1 VRKLRLTP
9 PPLRI
14 ILKND
19 KKRGFVVAQKL
30 ISLTG
35 LLVFMGIALALSE
48 DRRRI
53 NLRLVLWGISLQFV
67 LALLILKTYPG
78 HLVFDAARIVMTKVL
93 DFTEI
98 GAEFLFGKLVT
109 DFSIGAVVA
118 FKVLPTIIF
127 VASLMGVLYYFRII
141 QGVVWFLAKIMERTM
156 RASGAEA
163 FMAAAFVF
171 MGIEAVTAVREYI
184 RKMTRSEL
192 FTLMTGF
199 MATIAGSVMAA
210 YVSFGASAGHLLA
223 ASVMSAPAAIVIS
236 KLMVPET
243 EIPVT
248 SGSGGSSGVELR
260 SGAVN
265 VIEAAANGAT
275 DGLKLAATIGAMLLA
290 FVAIIGMLDNIL
302 GYFHTSF
309 EVITGYIFAPF
320 AFIMGVPWEDCMDV
334 GKLLGIKVVFNEF
347 ISYQRLQGYI
357 EGGTL
362 GARSVT
368 ISTYALCSFANFGSL
383 AILIG
388 GIGGIAPER
397 KKEVA
402 SLGLKAL
409 AAGCMAGF
417 MTATVAGVLV

>member
-1 VRKLRLTP
+1 M
-9 PPLRI
+9 
-14 ILKND
+14 
-19 KKRGFVVAQKL
+19 VAEKL

-35 LLVFMGIALALSE
+35 LLVFMGIAWVMSE

-53 NLRLVLWGISLQFV
+53 NLRLVIWGITLQFV

-78 HLVFDAARIVMTKVL
+78 HLVFDAARIVMTKIL

-141 QGVVWFLAKIMERTM
+141 QGIVWFMARIMERTM
-156 RASGAEA
+156 KASGAEA

-171 MGIEAVTAVREYI
+171 MGIEAVTAVKEYI
-184 RKMTRSEL
+184 RNMTRSEL

-243 EIPVT
+243 EKSVT
-248 SGSGGSSGVELR
+248 SGGGSGAVKLR
-260 SGAVN
+260 SDAVN
-265 VIEAAANGAT
+265 VIEAAANGAAE
-275 DGLKLAATIGAMLLA
+275 GLKLALTIGAMLLA
-290 FVAIIGMLDNIL
+290 FVAIIGMMDHLL
-302 GYFHTSF
+302 GYFNTSF

-320 AFIMGVPWEDCMDV
+320 AFIMGVPWEECLDV

-347 ISYQRLQGYI
+347 ISYQRLEAYI
-357 EGGTL
+357 DGGTL

-368 ISTYALCSFANFGSL
+368 ITTYALCSFANFGSL

-402 SLGLKAL
+402 SMGLKAL
-409 AAGCMAGF
+409 AAGCLAGF
-417 MTATVAGVLV
+417 MTATVAGVIV

>member
-1 VRKLRLTP
+1 M
-9 PPLRI
+9 
-14 ILKND
+14 
-19 KKRGFVVAQKL
+19 VVEKL

-35 LLVFMGIALALSE
+35 LLVFIGIAWVMSE

-53 NLRLVLWGISLQFV
+53 NLRLVTWGIALQFV

-78 HLVFDAARIVMTKVL
+78 HLVFDAARIIMTKIL

-127 VASLMGVLYYFRII
+127 VASLMGVLFYFRII
-141 QGVVWFLAKIMERTM
+141 QGVIWLMARIMERTM

-171 MGIEAVTAVREYI
+171 MGIEAITAVKEYI
-184 RKMTRSEL
+184 RNMTRSEL

-223 ASVMSAPAAIVIS
+223 ASIMSAPAAIVIS

-243 EIPVT
+243 EKSVT
-248 SGSGGSSGVELR
+248 SYGGSSAVKLR
-260 SGAVN
+260 SDAVN
-265 VIEAAANGAT
+265 VIEAAANGAAE
-275 DGLKLAATIGAMLLA
+275 GLKLALTIGAMLLA
-290 FVAIIGMLDNIL
+290 FVAIIGMMDHML

-320 AFIMGVPWEDCMDV
+320 AFIMGVPWEDCLDV

-347 ISYQRLQGYI
+347 ISYQRLEAYI
-357 EGGTL
+357 DGGTL

-368 ISTYALCSFANFGSL
+368 ITTYALCSFANFGSL

-402 SLGLKAL
+402 RLGLKAL

-417 MTATVAGVLV
+417 MTATVAGLLV